1 MSKKQTLTLV
11 GIGVLLVLL
20 ILGIVLL
27 VILGRED
34 PPQEPSAAAD
44 GVAYLQSLEQ
54 QDPARVDQILKEQ
67 RYQEFLQRREER
79 LRQLE
84 SGETSVWSLFEDY
97 VLLGDSRAE
106 GFGFYGY
113 MSKDRCLAEM
123 GTNIDDTERHLEQIK
138 TLNPSMVF
146 LSFGINDLLLGV
158 WPTAEDYAAE
168 YEQVI
173 GGIRR
178 ECPQAK
184 IYINSII
191 PSLEWSSAYA
201 GTCDLIPD
209 YNGALKSLC
218 DRTDG
223 CYYIDNDAIAQEHT
237 DLYESDGIHFVSEFY
252 PIWATNMIMEVYDS
266 ENEISEDPAA

>member
-1 MSKKQTLTLV
+1 MSKKQSLPLA
-11 GIGVLLVLL
+11 GIAILLVLL
-20 ILGIVLL
+20 IVGIVLI
-27 VILGRED
+27 VQLGKKE
-34 PPQEPSAAAD
+34 PAQEPAAAA
-44 GVAYLQSLEQ
+44 GLSYLQSLEQ
-54 QDPARVDQILKEQ
+54 QDPAAVDQILKDQ
-67 RYQEFLQRREER
+67 RYQEFLQRREQR

-106 GFGFYGY
+106 GFGFYEY
-113 MSKDRCLAEM
+113 LSKDRCLAEM
-123 GTNIDDTERHLEQIK
+123 GTNIDDVEDHLDQIK
-138 TLNPSMVF
+138 ALNPSMVF

-168 YEQVI
+168 YQQVI
-173 GGIRR
+173 GDIRR
-178 ECPQAK
+178 ECPDAK

-191 PSLEWSSAYA
+191 PSLDWSSAYA

-209 YNGALKSLC
+209 YNEALKALC

-266 ENEISEDPAA
+266 ENEISEDSAA